1 MFRNTITIITFLAL
15 AGVASASVT
24 TYTNKAAWE
33 SAVGS
38 FTTLDFTGGQHG
50 YPFPPDTYAH
60 LGVTF
65 AGQQMMYWHGG
76 PGLFPN
82 DEWGIR
88 ANNNTL
94 WAYFDEPQHAIAVD
108 FPGTLNFQLW
118 RDGQLL
124 YTDLFFL
131 DPFAGLISEE
141 PFDAVFLYR
150 QTGSLFVYIDD
161 LHFGMPLVPAPGA
174 LALFGLA
181 ALLGT
186 RRQRR

>member
-1 MFRNTITIITFLAL
+1 MIRNTIVIAFIMVVTS
-15 AGVASASVT
+15 VASSSVT

-60 LGVTF
+60 LGITF

-82 DEWGIR
+82 DEWGIV
-88 ANNNTL
+88 ANNHTL
-94 WAYFDEPQHAIAVD
+94 WAYFDTPQHAIAAD
-108 FPGTLNFQLW
+108 FPGVLGFQLW
-118 RDGQLL
+118 RDGQLIS
-124 YTDLFFL
+124 TNPFFL
-131 DPFAGLISEE
+131 APFAGLISKQ

-150 QTGSLFVYIDD
+150 AVPSDLVAIDD
-161 LHFGMPLVPAPGA
+161 LHFASLPAPGA

-186 RRQRR
+186 RRRRR

>member
-1 MFRNTITIITFLAL
+1 MIRNTIVIAFIMVVTS
-15 AGVASASVT
+15 VASASVT

-65 AGQQMMYWHGG
+65 AGQQMVYWHAG
-76 PGLFPN
+76 PGGFPN
-82 DEWGIR
+82 DGQGLV
-88 ANNNTL
+88 ANNHTL
-94 WAYFDEPQHAIAVD
+94 WAYFDTPQHAIAAD
-108 FPGTLNFQLW
+108 LPGTLNFQLW

-150 QTGSLFVYIDD
+150 QTSSIFVFIDD